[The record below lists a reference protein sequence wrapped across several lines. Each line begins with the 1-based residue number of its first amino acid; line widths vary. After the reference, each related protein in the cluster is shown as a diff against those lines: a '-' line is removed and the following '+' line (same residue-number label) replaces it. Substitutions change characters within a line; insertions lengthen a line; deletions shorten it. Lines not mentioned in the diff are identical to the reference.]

1 VKLASGERGYFLV
14 SKAMASLWKR
24 GVEVYPGLE
33 LDEADF
39 QGWGHDVDD
48 VNDMFLEFKVGSLN
62 NLIIGKKTENR
73 SLHAARVL
81 MAMRLWRVSIQG
93 SGSGDGWGW
102 FAGAQSAVEGLEA
115 TDANA
120 GLRVVIR
127 P

>member
-1 VKLASGERGYFLV
+1 ME
-14 SKAMASLWKR
+14 R

-33 LDEADF
+33 LDEGDF

-48 VNDMFLEFKVGSLN
+48 VNDMFLEFRVGSLN
-62 NLIIGKKTENR
+62 NLIIEKKTENR

-102 FAGAQSAVEGLEA
+102 FMGRSQPLRAWRQPMRP
-115 TDANA
+115 